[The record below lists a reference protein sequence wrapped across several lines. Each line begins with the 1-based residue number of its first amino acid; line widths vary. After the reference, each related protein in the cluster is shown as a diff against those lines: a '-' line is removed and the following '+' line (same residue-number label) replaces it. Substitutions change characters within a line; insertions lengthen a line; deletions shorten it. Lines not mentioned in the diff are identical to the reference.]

1 MFNLS
6 VRLDAKDV
14 FVSAS
19 SRRST
24 CMPAAARVRCS
35 RCVHHEAQLPTT
47 CPAAQLPVLDDPVLQ
62 AQIVAWS
69 TKVAAIEGI
78 VKERGVEFRRVRIA
92 ALRREMQVI
101 ADSLPASVAEQLEAW
116 LRWQRVARVAQREA
130 RLRAARDAGPHIVID
145 CSFATEHCRPGQE
158 TTSLAKQVEWAMA
171 FNRRSERPVS
181 LHTTSWQG
189 PVAAAA
195 ARINSHTWDVTCHTQ
210 PLLQVFTPEQVV
222 MLSPDAEHPLVGL
235 QPGRV
240 YVIGGIVDRTI
251 HKQLTA
257 DYAKAHGLELRRLPV
272 AELAGRLGMDA
283 PGVNRCPVLNV
294 SDVANAL
301 IEHHRCGDWVAAL
314 DLCIPRRKRNTQVPR
329 PKQSRVSRLVTCC

>member
-1 MFNLS
+1 MEAL
-6 VRLDAKDV
+6 VRDKG
-14 FVSAS
+14 
-19 SRRST
+19 
-24 CMPAAARVRCS
+24 AARLLS
-35 RCVHHEAQLPTT
+35 
-47 CPAAQLPVLDDPVLQ
+47 
-62 AQIVAWS
+62 
-69 TKVAAIEGI
+69 
-78 VKERGVEFRRVRIA
+78 
-92 ALRREMQVI
+92 
-101 ADSLPASVAEQLEAW
+101 
-116 LRWQRVARVAQREA
+116 
-130 RLRAARDAGPHIVID
+130 GPHIVID

-210 PLLQVFTPEQVV
+210 PLLQVFTPEQASWVV

-257 DYAKAHGLELRRLPV
+257 DYAVSGHVVERAERRPQTRVLPAPVPVKVADVKVTDMKKAHGLELRRLPV

-314 DLCIPRRKRNTQVPR
+314 DLCIPRRKRNTQAAATGCGKEEVFE
-329 PKQSRVSRLVTCC
+329 